1 MRNSTSSLARASG
14 PDDVRIRRGHALRA
28 LVVLCVLALVAFA
41 AGTTLSLLDERTKE
55 LERHAHEISTLN
67 RTLLEQTARA
77 IDSVD
82 FAIEAARL
90 QLLQLED
97 AGMWSENVQHLVL
110 ESRVAKLPHLRS
122 MVLIDRDERVLASSC
137 SYPAPRV
144 QAGECVGLTR
154 LQAPEEDRLLV
165 DGPTQSTL
173 DGQWLLPV
181 GRRLHPMNV
190 GETLKSDLIVAAV
203 EPRYFTRLY
212 DELGADSGINIVLLM
227 EDGTVVASSSH
238 EPFATGASL
247 AHHVAYIEYIRA
259 GDHRD
264 RIVLQRIGGEFAE
277 LVSFGKVSGLPLMIK
292 VSIDEAAALSAWR
305 KHATNLAFGVAGV
318 ALILITITM
327 LLGRQVG
334 RNEALSAALLD
345 SETRQRGIIDSALD
359 GIVATDVYGRVVLFN
374 HAAERMFGCSARE
387 ALGCPLSRFMDGAV
401 LAEADAVSSGDADR
415 RGAPRTPGTVVEGAG
430 VRQDGMTFPVEVSLS
445 RLAHGDERL
454 QIAMVRD
461 ITARKNAEESLRK
474 FSRAVSQS
482 ASAVV
487 ITDSQGVI
495 EYVNPSFIQT
505 TGFSLEEVVG
515 KTPRVLKSGMVP
527 AARYAELWATIS
539 AGNVWHGEFHNR
551 RKDGSL
557 YWESA
562 IISPIRDDAGNITH
576 FVAIKDNITERKR
589 AEAALAESH
598 DKLREMA
605 ANLNNLRESEMARL
619 ARELH
624 DELGQQLTGLK
635 MDISWMQ
642 GRLVEG
648 PAPLRDKVEAMKHLV
663 DDTLK
668 SVRRIS
674 TGLRPPVLDDLG
686 LVPALEW
693 LVGEFRRRHQL
704 EVSLNLGVGEER
716 YYDAKLA
723 TTLFRIVQESLTNIV
738 RHAEASRV
746 DISLGYEEGLHVLRI
761 VDNGRGFEPGQS
773 GGGLGLVG
781 MRERAYMCGG
791 VLEVSSTL
799 GEGTVVVAKVPD
811 RDSSPDGG
819 MAGKEID
826 SDKLTDEA
834 AQPFQA

>member
-1 MRNSTSSLARASG
+1 M
-14 PDDVRIRRGHALRA
+14 RA
-28 LVVLCVLALVAFA
+28 LVLLCTLALIAIVV
-41 AGTTLSLLDERTKE
+41 GTGLSLLDERAKE
-55 LERHAHEISTLN
+55 LDRHAHEIATLN

-97 AGMWSENVQHLVL
+97 AGMWSENVQHQVL

-144 QAGECVGLTR
+144 QAGECVGLTS

-181 GRRLHPMNV
+181 GRRLHPANM
-190 GETLKSDLIVAAV
+190 GEMLKSDLIVAAV

-212 DELGADSGINIVLLM
+212 DELGADSGINIALLM
-227 EDGTVVASSSH
+227 QDGTVVASSSI
-238 EPFATGASL
+238 EPLATGETL
-247 AHHVAYIEYIRA
+247 GHHPAYLEYMRVGSPREGIA
-259 GDHRD
+259 
-264 RIVLQRIGGEFAE
+264 LQRVGGEFAE
-277 LVSFGKVSGLPLMIK
+277 LVSFGKVAGLPLMIK
-292 VSIDEAAALSAWR
+292 VSIDEATALSAWR
-305 KHATNLAFGVAGV
+305 KHATNLAFGVVGV
-318 ALILITITM
+318 ALVLITITM

-334 RNEALSAALLD
+334 RNEALSAALFD

-374 HAAERMFGCSARE
+374 HAAERMFGCSAQE
-387 ALGCPLSRFMDGAV
+387 SLGSPLSRFMAGAV
-401 LAEADAVSSGDADR
+401 LAEAEAVSSGDTY
-415 RGAPRTPGTVVEGAG
+415 GPGGPITPGKVVEGAG

-487 ITDSQGVI
+487 ITNAQGVI

-515 KTPRVLKSGMVP
+515 QTPRVLKSGMVP
-527 AARYAELWATIS
+527 AARYAELWASIS
-539 AGNVWHGEFHNR
+539 AGHVWHGEFHNR

-562 IISPIRDDAGNITH
+562 IISPIRDDVGNITH

-648 PAPLRDKVEAMKHLV
+648 PAPLRDKVEAMKSLV

-693 LVGEFRRRHQL
+693 LVGEFGRRHEL
-704 EVSLNLGVGEER
+704 EISLGLGAGEER
-716 YYDAKLA
+716 HYDAKIA

-738 RHAEASRV
+738 RHSGASRV
-746 DISLGYEEGLHVLRI
+746 DISLGYEERLHVLRI
-761 VDNGRGFEPGQS
+761 VDNGRGFEPGR
-773 GGGLGLVG
+773 GGEGLGLVG

-811 RDSSPDGG
+811 LDSSPDGDTV
-819 MAGKEID
+819 KN
-826 SDKLTDEA
+826 
-834 AQPFQA
+834 